1 MAGKAGGAAVSG
13 VNPRKSAGSRRRARV
28 QWRTVPNAAGD
39 AMIRSMFALASL
51 PALLAGVVLAA
62 HAQTK
67 SPSAELPPAAKDKAV
82 VESAFTRADLNG
94 DGKVSVEEAARLP
107 AIGAKFDDLD
117 KNKDGSLSLEEFAG
131 GFVTAS

>member
-1 MAGKAGGAAVSG
+1 M
-13 VNPRKSAGSRRRARV
+13 
-28 QWRTVPNAAGD
+28 
-39 AMIRSMFALASL
+39 
-51 PALLAGVVLAA
+51 PA
-62 HAQTK
+62 T
-67 SPSAELPPAAKDKAV
+67 AKDKAV

-117 KNKDGSLSLEEFAG
+117 KDKDRTLTLEEFAG